1 MMTMPCTPL
10 PLAAKLR
17 ARCGAPATAAAAA
30 AARRRGRGL
39 VVRASSDAQ
48 SPLPAALAIGLPV
61 AAVAASSAVLS
72 SGVISV
78 DAVNAYFHTTAGF
91 VFDADAAGQVP
102 QFVKQ
107 YFHGANMALA
117 LGAMGGYGTYLG
129 YMVRAGKGD
138 EPTFG
143 TPDTAAQLHPKL
155 MTIMTLVFLAGGQ
168 GGVLFNLLAGKPI
181 LESPHAVTALA
192 GLLLLAANAGIS
204 TVMTDSAQLRTA
216 HAFLGSSL
224 MAALLVHAGLG
235 VKLALAF

>member
-1 MMTMPCTPL
+1 MLTCTL

-17 ARCGAPATAAAAA
+17 ARRGAPAATAAASA
-30 AARRRGRGL
+30 AARRRRSGL
-39 VVRASSDAQ
+39 VVRASADAE
-48 SPLPAALAIGLPV
+48 SPLPAALAVGLPV
-61 AAVAASSAVLS
+61 AAVAASAAVLG
-72 SGVISV
+72 SGVISS

-102 QFVKQ
+102 AFLKQ
-107 YFHGANMALA
+107 WFHGANMLIA

-129 YMVRAGKGD
+129 WQIRAGNGND
-138 EPTFG
+138 ATFG

-155 MTIMTLVFLAGGQ
+155 MGIMSLVFLAGGQ

-181 LESPHAVTALA
+181 LESPHAVSALA

-216 HAFLGSSL
+216 HAFLGTSL
-224 MAALLVHAGLG
+224 MAVLVVHAGLG